1 MTRANWSHDELVVA
15 FNLYCKTTFG
25 RIHNRNP
32 EIIQLANA
40 LGRTPSA
47 VSYKLANF
55 ARLDPELQ
63 ARGIQGAGHG
73 SKGEEEVWNEFG
85 KDWEGLA
92 FESER
97 LLASFSHLL
106 LEKSANIEVEDLIV
120 EGKERDAVVRI
131 RVNQSF
137 FRSTVLTAYNYRCCI
152 SGIAVP
158 ELLNASHIIPWAS
171 NSENRVNPRNGL
183 CLNVMLDRAFDRGF
197 LTVTPGNRIKISKA
211 IKEFPVITGLDEWII
226 KFDEKQIN
234 LPDRFTPNPDFLQYH
249 NSTIYKG

>member
-40 LGRTPSA
+40 LGRTSSA

-73 SKGEEEVWNEFG
+73 SKCEEEVWNEFG

-97 LLASFSHLL
+97 LLASFNHLL

-197 LTVTPGNRIKISKA
+197 LTITPGNRIKISNA